1 MKRSIALAGLMVLAA
16 ASSASAQ
23 GRHSS
28 ASPSANACEPGT
40 YSVVQAPDGSSVSI
54 LFHDFV
60 AEHPQGGTATTIRRN
75 CYLEVPLA
83 IGAGMT
89 ADLTTVD
96 YRGFAQLASRQ
107 SMDLSVAYD
116 AGPGIGQ
123 FRRRIQGRHCGD
135 FAFTDRIAPGQLG
148 VLACGMRPPVLRI
161 NASLTLSTGGQ
172 RAAAMASLDSAD
184 MAAGP
189 VGALTYRFTTARCR
203 PERPERPGQLP
214 GVLSD

>member
-1 MKRSIALAGLMVLAA
+1 MKRSIALAGLMLLAA
-16 ASSASAQ
+16 ASSAAAQ
-23 GRHSS
+23 GRPDWQASS
-28 ASPSANACEPGT
+28 GNACAPGT

-60 AEHPQGGTATTIRRN
+60 AEHPQGSTVRTVRRD

-96 YRGFAQLASRQ
+96 YRGFAHLASRQ
-107 SMDLSVAYD
+107 SVDLAVAYD
-116 AGPGIGQ
+116 AGPGNGQ
-123 FRRRIQGRHCGD
+123 FHRRIQGRHRGD
-135 FAFTDRIAPGQLG
+135 FSFTDHIAPGQLG
-148 VLACGMRPPVLRI
+148 VLACGTRPPVLRI
-161 NASLTLSTGGQ
+161 NAALTLSTGGQ

-189 VGALTYRFTTARCR
+189 VGALTYRFTTSRCR
-203 PERPERPGQLP
+203 PERPQRPGQFDGP
-214 GVLSD
+214 VSD